1 MVPVIRVTVLAFS
14 ACLVWAEPNWKIAFR
29 LSLTLAGSYSPSS
42 ARAERPHAITMATS
56 ASPNKRRMLSP
67 ALDWKS
73 VLHLGEPALRV
84 GGAELCGALV
94 PALRL
99 VGLGRDVADV
109 RGAEHGGIVGL
120 RQHQRR
126 AGVLAVGGALEQQ
139 SRDRDVA
146 GGERFLRP
154 LHQRC
159 EFVGIQPP
167 R

>member
-42 ARAERPHAITMATS
+42 ARAAKPHAIIMATS

-67 ALDWKS
+67 ALVWKS

-84 GGAELCGALV
+84 GGAELCGALI

-99 VGLGRDVADV
+99 VGLGRDVADIG
-109 RGAEHGGIVGL
+109 GAEHGGIVGL
-120 RQHQRR
+120 RQHQR
-126 AGVLAVGGALEQQ
+126 GDGILPVGGAFEQQ
-139 SRDRDVA
+139 PCRRDIA
-146 GGERFLRP
+146 
-154 LHQRC
+154 
-159 EFVGIQPP
+159 
-167 R
+167 